1 MASNSK
7 GDTAVEVTKAA
18 QTSKSLH
25 RLADHLVRMSFEVE
39 VAVEIHSEVL
49 DDRRRGKGERV
60 RDDQRGGDIRSL
72 IVNVKMNESAL
83 VKVVKQAKFLPTL
96 YAILEALSQA
106 TVSKASGLSQ
116 LQRSII
122 IHIRDI
128 HLPKI
133 SGGLQHR
140 LTKDKEQ
147 NRRHGGTLRYS
158 RKEGLRRLSF
168 AVK

>member
-1 MASNSK
+1 M
-7 GDTAVEVTKAA
+7 
-18 QTSKSLH
+18 
-25 RLADHLVRMSFEVE
+25 R
-39 VAVEIHSEVL
+39 
-49 DDRRRGKGERV
+49 ERV
-60 RDDQRGGDIRSL
+60 RFNQKGSDIWSL
-72 IVNVKMNESAL
+72 IVNIKVNEGAL
-83 VKVVKQAKFLPTL
+83 VKVVKQAKLLTTL

-106 TVSKASGLSQ
+106 IVSKASRLSQ

-128 HLPKI
+128 HFPKI

-147 NRRHGGTLRYS
+147 NRRHGGTLRHS

-168 AVK
+168 TVKGEAERARREERRDHRDQITREASLAHNLNKVARVSIVEGARDIIGKK